1 MQRCLELAE
10 MGNGF
15 VAPNPMVG
23 AVLVYLDRI
32 IGEGYHEV
40 YGQAHAEVN
49 CVNSVQANDRVHIP
63 DSTLYVSLEP
73 CNHFGKTG
81 PCTELILR
89 ERIPRVVIACSDP
102 FEKVNGSGIARLR
115 NAGVD
120 VITGVLEAAAIELN
134 RRFFTFHQ
142 QQRPYIILKWAES
155 KNHCIAA
162 ADGSPVKI
170 SNALT
175 DKLVH
180 RWRSEEAAIMVGTNT
195 ALKDNPS
202 LTNRYYTGN
211 QPLRILLYNNLKVP
225 RHFQLYQ
232 QKTPLLILNTLK
244 EAEEA
249 HYIFKLWDQHLPLPV
264 QLEKILYNMQMNS
277 VIIEGGTR
285 LLETFINEGAWD
297 EARIIRNQSLV
308 IENGLPAPAWVA
320 HQPDQQFVIGS
331 DEISIFRNISTLSN

>member
-1 MQRCLELAE
+1 MQRCLQLAE
-10 MGNGF
+10 MGNGS

-23 AVLVYLDRI
+23 AVLVYQDRI
-32 IGEGYHEV
+32 IGEGYHEM

-49 CVNSVQANDRVHIP
+49 CLNNVKAADRVHIA

-81 PCTELILR
+81 PCTELIIR

-102 FEKVNGSGIARLR
+102 FEKVNGSGIARLH
-115 NAGVD
+115 NAGVE

-180 RWRSEEAAIMVGTNT
+180 RWRSEEASIMVGTNT
-195 ALKDNPS
+195 ALRDNPS
-202 LTNRYYTGN
+202 LTNRHYTGN
-211 QPLRILLYNNLKVP
+211 QPLRILLDNTLKVP
-225 RHFQLYQ
+225 RNFQLYQ
-232 QKTPLLILNTLK
+232 QTTPLLILNSLK

-249 HYIFKLWDQHLPLPV
+249 HCTFQIWNQTLSLPE
-264 QLEKILYNMQMNS
+264 QLGKILYNMQKNS
-277 VIIEGGTR
+277 VIIEGGSK
-285 LLETFINEGAWD
+285 LLQTFIRAGAWD
-297 EARIIRNQSLV
+297 EARIIRNQSLL
-308 IENGLPAPAWVA
+308 IENGLPAPEWVA
-320 HQPDQQFVIGS
+320 HQPEQQFVIGS
-331 DEISIFRNISTLSN
+331 DEISIFRNKSTLSN